1 MKDHSIDSFNGLAK
15 SNPIIA
21 LSLLIS
27 LLSLAGIPLTAGF
40 FAKYYMLLAVI
51 REGGMLW
58 LVIAAVLCAAVSVY
72 YYFRVIQAMYFK
84 EAAAGNPAAFSPY
97 FKWMMFMNAV
107 LIIVLGIHPDLI
119 LSLI

>member
-1 MKDHSIDSFNGLAK
+1 K

-84 EAAAGNPAAFSPY
+84 EAAAGSPTAFSPY